1 MGSTRAKS
9 SFLKWLSRVALFS
22 AKVSFRRT
30 SNTLLH
36 KKEKLNRRT
45 QLTAPTTKATV
56 RKRKMQKNISL
67 VILAVDSY
75 RGLFYDFH
83 WDAHRKSVLSLTNPP
98 TVADRVEEGTSWGSG
113 TPWNVEIKES
123 KRDSG
128 AGRKQKLEEEFES

>member
-67 VILAVDSY
+67 VIWLWTLTVDSFMTFT
-75 RGLFYDFH
+75 GMHIGSLFC
-83 WDAHRKSVLSLTNPP
+83 RSQ
-98 TVADRVEEGTSWGSG
+98 
-113 TPWNVEIKES
+113 TPLPLRIALK
-123 KRDSG
+123 KARLG
-128 AGRKQKLEEEFES
+128 AVVHLGMLK